1 MNHGKSR
8 YYTLFDYFNNKLL
21 NLCPVKWWMATL
33 RIYIYKNTNKYLLGK
48 WITLVGVPTHD
59 VGGSNLGKEEDKREW
74 RIDLENHGKSR
85 YYTLFDYFNNKLF
98 NLCLVKWWM
107 ATLRIY
113 IYKNTDKY
121 LLGKWI
127 TLVGV
132 PTHDVGGS
140 NLGWPPFVFI
150 FIKTLTNIY

>member
-1 MNHGKSR
+1 
-8 YYTLFDYFNNKLL
+8 
-21 NLCPVKWWMATL
+21 
-33 RIYIYKNTNKYLLGK
+33 
-48 WITLVGVPTHD
+48 
-59 VGGSNLGKEEDKREW
+59 
-74 RIDLENHGKSR
+74 
-85 YYTLFDYFNNKLF
+85 
-98 NLCLVKWWM
+98 M

-140 NLGWPPFVFI
+140 NLGKEEDKREWRSDLEGGFLGEFFVGVWMSVGWWEKDSQSCLRPKI
-150 FIKTLTNIY
+150 LKP